1 MWVKYRCSPFHLF
14 ININI
19 YSFFSRPCL
28 STYFIKSE
36 TLTYIKMQQ
45 ESPSASGRK
54 LYSRKPKRK
63 NDRSRSEGQKR
74 PKVSMTSVNKAAP
87 NTRCVF
93 EIGPPAWI
101 KEINHKSIASYL
113 VSTIISLLIW
123 ASLKLDKLVSILARI
138 GTEILFQYSIPAK
151 RLTFLNAETGI
162 YSLIWL
168 FNYWYYMCMSQL
180 ETNQF
185 TEVLTL
191 MYHQL
196 LCYKPHMI

>member
-1 MWVKYRCSPFHLF
+1 MWVQYWCSPFRHF

-19 YSFFSRPCL
+19 YSNAP
-28 STYFIKSE
+28 
-36 TLTYIKMQQ
+36 QQ

-74 PKVSMTSVNKAAP
+74 PKVSMSSVNKASP
-87 NTRCVF
+87 NMRCVY

-101 KEINHKSIASYL
+101 KKEINKKSIESYL
-113 VSTIISLLIW
+113 VSTIISLLIC
-123 ASLKLDKLVSILARI
+123 ASLKFDKLVSVLARI
-138 GTEILFQYSIPAK
+138 GTEILFQYSIPAEK
-151 RLTFLNAETGI
+151 LTFLNAETGI
-162 YSLIWL
+162 NNLIWL